1 MEIKNILYDW
11 TLSFNLWTQTKE
23 RLTPSMINIDI
34 KVPVLIVVNA
44 LLQPAEQML
53 LPSCKI
59 ADERKQVSI

>member
-1 MEIKNILYDW
+1 MEIKNIFHDW
-11 TLSFNLWTQTKE
+11 TLS
-23 RLTPSMINIDI
+23 MINVDI

-44 LLQPAEQML
+44 LLQLAEQML

>member
-1 MEIKNILYDW
+1 MEIMQEHISYDW
-11 TLSFNLWTQTKE
+11 TL
-23 RLTPSMINIDI
+23 SMINIDI

-44 LLQPAEQML
+44 LLQLAEQML